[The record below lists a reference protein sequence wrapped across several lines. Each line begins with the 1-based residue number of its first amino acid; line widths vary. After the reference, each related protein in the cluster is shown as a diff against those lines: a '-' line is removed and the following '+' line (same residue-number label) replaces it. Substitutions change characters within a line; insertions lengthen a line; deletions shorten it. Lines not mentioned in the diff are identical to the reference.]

1 MRLDESLF
9 EDKDEELSTDK
20 VNSLLMDLFNKL
32 GIDPKYASTFSGY
45 NTIISYIL
53 FMAHSF
59 LGESV
64 EEFKNI
70 KKLEELLR
78 NGKLDEDGNMPKY
91 HMVYTVDGVKSEQDI
106 SAVNVQKAEELI
118 RKQYSGQSINFTSK
132 QEIKDINEGI
142 WDDIKSSANKRIAK
156 HYADKAVSA
165 YDKGNKEKGN
175 KYLDKSVKSWDK
187 TKEAQDTITKAKAV
201 GDEFAKDSQE
211 ARNRMKQLRDQQQES
226 LNEDLAYLI
235 QRLHDEDGYLW
246 NLHNTDYEWLYDE
259 CSKYSDCF
267 GSADCKDSI
276 ADCIRRMPKDAQY
289 KLLDR
294 LVAPLHESLNED
306 VEDPIV
312 VKEDAVEES
321 EKVPQTSEEVGLSNS
336 IIQEI
341 NGEWET
347 IQHYNDLISMMR
359 IEGYD
364 SMIDVISDI
373 VAEENTH
380 IGQLQK
386 CLQMISPNVDKID
399 DGETEA
405 SEQLGEKE
413 CINCMDTS
421 IVFDGDFIPDD
432 DFGVDSG
439 FEAYL

>member
-20 VNSLLMDLFNKL
+20 VNGLLMDLFNKL
-32 GIDPKYASTFSGY
+32 GIDPKYASSFSGY

-64 EEFKNI
+64 EEFGNI

-78 NGKLDEDGNMPKY
+78 NGKLNEDGNMPKY

-132 QEIKDINEGI
+132 QEIKDINE
-142 WDDIKSSANKRIAK
+142 
-156 HYADKAVSA
+156 
-165 YDKGNKEKGN
+165 
-175 KYLDKSVKSWDK
+175 
-187 TKEAQDTITKAKAV
+187 
-201 GDEFAKDSQE
+201 
-211 ARNRMKQLRDQQQES
+211 
-226 LNEDLAYLI
+226 
-235 QRLHDEDGYLW
+235 
-246 NLHNTDYEWLYDE
+246 NLE
-259 CSKYSDCF
+259 
-267 GSADCKDSI
+267 
-276 ADCIRRMPKDAQY
+276 
-289 KLLDR
+289 
-294 LVAPLHESLNED
+294 ED
-306 VEDPIV
+306 VEDPMAI
-312 VKEDAVEES
+312 KEDAVEES

-364 SMIDVISDI
+364 NMIDVISDI

-405 SEQLGEKE
+405 SEQLSEKE